1 MAKKCGKNMANNMY
15 AKRHAIAISQNF
27 AKLTF
32 ARVKKIDSVRPRIFY
47 DFAHPFE
54 RKYYIYEL
62 YIPIEVHSLYI
73 PTYIYVHRN
82 VLLWTLMSRVPGAL

>member
-1 MAKKCGKNMANNMY
+1 MWQKYGKKCGKNMAKNMY
-15 AKRHAIAISQNF
+15 AKRHAIAMSQNF

-32 ARVKKIDSVRPRIFY
+32 ARVKKMDSVRLRIFY

-73 PTYIYVHRN
+73 PTYIYIGMFCYGH
-82 VLLWTLMSRVPGAL
+82 

>member
-1 MAKKCGKNMANNMY
+1 MAKDMAKTWAKKYGKKYSKKC
-15 AKRHAIAISQNF
+15 AKRYTVPISQNF

-32 ARVKKIDSVRPRIFY
+32 ARVKKMDSVRLHIFY

-73 PTYIYVHRN
+73 PTIPTY
-82 VLLWTLMSRVPGAL
+82 T

>member
-1 MAKKCGKNMANNMY
+1 MTKDMAKNIAKDMAKNMY
-15 AKRHAIAISQNF
+15 AIAISQNF

-32 ARVKKIDSVRPRIFY
+32 ARVKKMDSVRLRIFY

-73 PTYIYVHRN
+73 PTYIYIGMFCYGH
-82 VLLWTLMSRVPGAL
+82 

>member
-1 MAKKCGKNMANNMY
+1 MATNMAKNTY

-32 ARVKKIDSVRPRIFY
+32 ARVKKMDFVRLRIFY

-62 YIPIEVHSLYI
+62 YIPIGVHSLYI
-73 PTYIYVHRN
+73 PTIYIPIH
-82 VLLWTLMSRVPGAL
+82 